1 MTVRE
6 RMLALHLAEKLEKN
20 PQYANKIGVRILDR
34 EAAPGEKKVRTAYDV

>member
-20 PQYANKIGVRILDR
+20 PQYANKIGVRILDWK
-34 EAAPGEKKVRTAYDV
+34 AASGEKKVRNTNDV

>member
-6 RMLALHLAEKLEKN
+6 RMLVLHLAEKLEKN

-34 EAAPGEKKVRTAYDV
+34 GAVSERRK